1 MKALGKVGKAL
12 VSPLGAAVGV
22 FKKPKI
28 PAPTP
33 VATRDN
39 VRMSQ
44 IAEDR
49 MLKRRGGL
57 ADLFTGATGAE
68 PAPVGAKALLGQ

>member
-1 MKALGKVGKAL
+1 MKALKTFGKVM
-12 VSPLGAAVGV
+12 VSPLGAAVGL

-33 VATRDN
+33 IAVRDN
-39 VRMSQ
+39 IRVQQ

-49 MLKRRGGL
+49 LLKRKGGL
-57 ADLFTGATGAE
+57 ADILTGASGAE
-68 PAPVGAKALLGQ
+68 PAPTGAKALLGQ